1 MRFAAVLVF
10 ALVFPLG
17 LIPALPV
24 PSAAAQVAVPYSGTR
39 VIDTGQ
45 SFNSFLK
52 KLKAAIK
59 ANKMGIVAEACADC
73 GARAMG
79 VTIRGNRVIM
89 IYHPRFAIRMLKASV
104 PAGIEAPLR
113 LYVTEETTGARLTYR
128 LPSHVFA
135 PYETPAL
142 DAMAGELD
150 GIVAKIVEDALK

>member
-10 ALVFPLG
+10 ALVFSLG

-24 PSAAAQVAVPYSGTR
+24 SPAAAQVAVPYSGTR

-45 SFNSFLK
+45 PFNLFLK

-104 PAGIEAPLR
+104 PAGIEEPLR
-113 LYVTEETTGARLTYR
+113 LYVTEETAGARLTYR